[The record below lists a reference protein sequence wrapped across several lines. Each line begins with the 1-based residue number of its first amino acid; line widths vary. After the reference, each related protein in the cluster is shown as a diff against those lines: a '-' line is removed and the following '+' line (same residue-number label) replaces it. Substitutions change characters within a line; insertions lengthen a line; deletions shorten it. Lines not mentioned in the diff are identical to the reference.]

1 MSVIISVVNNKGGV
15 GKTTVTCNLSHALA
29 KKGKKVLVVD
39 IDSQCNAT
47 SLLVPDTTSL
57 RYSIYDIL
65 EPGND
70 TTPDKCVYGTEYA
83 NLYCVP
89 NIPDTA
95 SLEPQLIYESPK
107 SLFFL
112 RERFRDYALEN
123 FDITIIDNPP
133 NMGTFVICSL
143 YSSDFVI
150 VTNQAG
156 SSFSLEGL
164 LKAIV
169 LINEVREQGNP
180 NLRFLR
186 LLINQ
191 VDKRTTISRATITQI
206 KQNFKPDQ
214 FFITTIPIN
223 TAFQQAESLKQTIFK
238 FSPHAAGARAYRLLA
253 QELLEILDNQA

>member
-47 SLLVPDTTSL
+47 SLLIPDTAAL
-57 RYSIYDIL
+57 RYSMYDIL
-65 EPGND
+65 ESENN
-70 TTPDKCVYGTEYA
+70 TTPEKCIYGTEYA
-83 NLYCVP
+83 NLYCLP

-95 SLEPQLIYESPK
+95 SLEPELIYRSPK
-107 SLFFL
+107 SLFTL
-112 RERFRDYALEN
+112 RKKFRDYALEN
-123 FDITIIDNPP
+123 FEITIIDNPP

-143 YSSDFVI
+143 YCSDFVI
-150 VTNQAG
+150 VPNQAG

-164 LKAIV
+164 LKAIM